1 MKRTSIV
8 GIFSI
13 AMMASVLMPLSVKGQ
28 QKSLADQVVGT
39 WIYVSSTAKREDGS
53 YETRPRLQGAVTYTT
68 DGRFHFIT
76 TLADAPKY
84 ASGVRERPTP
94 DEAMATA
101 SSALAY
107 AGTYTVDEGTR
118 TIHANIETSTFPNF
132 VGAPNQ
138 RRIVTSITADEM
150 KFTNPRTASGLTLEI
165 VWKRAK

>member
-1 MKRTSIV
+1 MKRANIV

-13 AMMASVLMPLSVKGQ
+13 AMMAWVLMSQTVISQ
-28 QKSLADQVVGT
+28 QKSLKDQLVGT
-39 WIYVSSTAKREDGS
+39 WIYVSSTAKRDDGS
-53 YETRPRLQGAVTYTT
+53 YEPRPSLQGAVTYTA
-68 DGRFHFIT
+68 DGRFHFIA

-107 AGTYTVDEGTR
+107 TGTYTVDEGTR

-150 KFTNPRTASGLTLEI
+150 KFTNPRTPAGLTLEI

>member
-1 MKRTSIV
+1 MNRQFSV
-8 GIFSI
+8 GIFAI
-13 AMMASVLMPLSVKGQ
+13 ALVAIAVIPRSGVAQGT
-28 QKSLADQVVGT
+28 SLRDQLVGT
-39 WIYVSSTAKREDGS
+39 WIYVSSTAKRDDGN
-53 YETRPRLQGAVTYTT
+53 YEPRPSLQGAVTYTA

-76 TLADAPKY
+76 TLAAAPKY

-101 SSALAY
+101 STALAY
-107 AGTYTVDEGTR
+107 MGTYTVDEGTN

-150 KFTNPRTASGLTLEI
+150 KFTNPRTPAGLTLEI

>member
-1 MKRTSIV
+1 MRRASV
-8 GIFSI
+8 GIISI
-13 AMMASVLMPLSVKGQ
+13 AMMVCVLMSQTVMSQ
-28 QKSLADQVVGT
+28 QKPLKEQLVGT
-39 WIYVSSTAKREDGS
+39 WIYVSSTAKRDDGS
-53 YETRPRLQGAVTYTT
+53 YEQRPSLQGAVTYTA
-68 DGRFHFIT
+68 DGRFHFIS

-107 AGTYTVDEGTR
+107 TGTYTVDEGTR

-150 KFTNPRTASGLTLEI
+150 KFTNPRTPAGLTLEI